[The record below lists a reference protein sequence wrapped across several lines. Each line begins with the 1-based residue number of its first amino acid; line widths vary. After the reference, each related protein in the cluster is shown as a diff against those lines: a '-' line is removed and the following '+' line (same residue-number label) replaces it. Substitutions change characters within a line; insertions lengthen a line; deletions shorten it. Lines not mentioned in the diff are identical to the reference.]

1 MEPAIDDGA
10 TALKTRFKTLWQRA
24 GYEDLLKGQH
34 DGQSAVM
41 HTIKPTI
48 DPLAEPHLA
57 PLTSIKASDIDAAL
71 MMTLDTASDPGQAPL
86 AHTHPDDDCV
96 ETWERSQTPLK
107 ERDQPQG
114 EELPRLTLGGRHAK
128 SDLELRGELGRGG
141 MGVVMLARQ
150 RSLLREVAVKRI
162 QNAHYDERA
171 GAALIQEARIAGSL
185 EHPNIIPI
193 HSLGV
198 DREGQPTLIMKRV
211 RGVSWQRLIND
222 PAHEAWDGLT
232 NDRQRWHIETL
243 IQVCRAIELAHSHR
257 ILHRDLKTEN
267 IMIGQYGEVY
277 VLDWGI
283 AAPISDEVDKPFD
296 GLNTS
301 PNGQMIG
308 TPAFMAP
315 EMTTGGPHTER
326 TDIYLLGGILHE
338 CLTGQPRHAGDT
350 FYEVIFKAYESA
362 PAQYDSTIHP
372 ELAQIA
378 QRATARMPSDRF
390 ATTRQLREALTHYL
404 QHKESFD
411 LCDAANE
418 RLKHIRDVS
427 EATAAQ
433 SADLQLIYGEAR
445 FGYQQALNIW
455 PENQEASQGLRAL
468 QVAMTRVEI
477 KRGRL
482 EAAEALLSTLDA
494 IPKDI
499 EAQLTALKQKKALEA
514 QRLASLESHAHD
526 TNINVALYRRGIAAL
541 VTSALMGLLSL
552 GVLVQIH
559 IQRVPLEPAMLFI
572 PAAIGM
578 VILMVVL
585 LTFWRTINSNKLNQ
599 QLSLSMFLFI
609 VSLVMGRATAW
620 QMGVPPLTTLS
631 MELSN
636 GALLLGLIALFKDPR
651 LWPAVGTFSL
661 GWAVALFFP
670 DWTPEVYSVNISL
683 SIAHIGF
690 IWIRASQR
698 MNDTPLA
705 PDAPPTNKS

>member
-1 MEPAIDDGA
+1 MDDGA
-10 TALKTRFKTLWQRA
+10 SALKARFETLWQRA
-24 GYEDLLKGQH
+24 GYDELFKNQH

-41 HTIKPTI
+41 HTIKPTLSQ
-48 DPLAEPHLA
+48 PPRGEP
-57 PLTSIKASDIDAAL
+57 
-71 MMTLDTASDPGQAPL
+71 
-86 AHTHPDDDCV
+86 
-96 ETWERSQTPLK
+96 E
-107 ERDQPQG
+107 QPQG
-114 EELPRLTLGGRHAK
+114 EVLPHLTLGGRHSK
-128 SDLELRGELGRGG
+128 SDLELHGELGRGG

-162 QNAHYDERA
+162 QSARYDERA

-198 DREGQPTLIMKRV
+198 DHEGQPTLIMKRV
-211 RGVSWQRLIND
+211 RGVSWQRLISD
-222 PAHEAWDGLT
+222 PAHKAWDGLT

-283 AAPISDEVDKPFD
+283 AAPMSEQSDKPFD
-296 GLNTS
+296 RLDTS
-301 PNGQMIG
+301 PRGQMIG

-338 CLTGQPRHAGDT
+338 CLTGQPRHAGDS
-350 FYEVIFKAYESA
+350 FYEVVFNAYESA

-378 QRATARMPSDRF
+378 HRATARMPSDRF

-418 RLKHIRDVS
+418 RLNHICEVLKTS
-427 EATAAQ
+427 EAQ
-433 SADLQLIYGEAR
+433 SADLQLSYGEAR

-455 PENQEASQGLRAL
+455 PENKEAAQGLRDL
-468 QVAMTRVEI
+468 QTAMVRVEL
-477 KRGRL
+477 KHGRL
-482 EAAEALLSTLDA
+482 EAAEALLAVLDV
-494 IPKDI
+494 IPQDVK
-499 EAQLTALKQKKALEA
+499 EPLKALKQKKALEA

-526 TNINVALYRRGIAAL
+526 TNINVALRRRGIAAL
-541 VTSALMGLLSL
+541 VTSALMGVLSL

-559 IQRVPLEPAMLFI
+559 VQRIPLEPSMLFI
-572 PAAIGM
+572 PAAIAM

-585 LTFWRTINSNKLNQ
+585 VTFWRTINSNKLNQ
-599 QLSLSMFLFI
+599 QLSLSTFLFI

-631 MELSN
+631 MELSS
-636 GALLLGLIALFKDPR
+636 GAFLLAVIALFKDPR
-651 LWPAVGTFSL
+651 LWPAVGTLSL
-661 GWAVALFFP
+661 GWAVALFFSG
-670 DWTPEVYSVNISL
+670 WIPEVYSVVISL
-683 SIAHIGF
+683 TTAQIGF

-698 MNDTPLA
+698 MNDASLA
-705 PDAPPTNKS
+705 PDATPANKS